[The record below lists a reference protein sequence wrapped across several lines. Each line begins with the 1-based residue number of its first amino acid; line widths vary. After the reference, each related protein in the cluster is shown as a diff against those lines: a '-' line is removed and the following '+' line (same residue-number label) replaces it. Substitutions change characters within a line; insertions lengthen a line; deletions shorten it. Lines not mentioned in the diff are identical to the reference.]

1 LRGLGK
7 ESVYILGGKKQVG
20 LEKLMENEAARQSS
34 PVNNRKENYCAMA
47 QVVVK

>member
-1 LRGLGK
+1 MRELGK
-7 ESVYILGGKKQVG
+7 ESVYILGEKKQVR
-20 LEKLMENEAARQSS
+20 LEKLMENESESPSS